1 MPRLRPVESPVTIEL
16 DGHQLPAR
24 EGESVAAA
32 LLAHDEFIFA
42 RSPKYHRP
50 RGPYCMSGEC
60 SQCLM
65 RVDGVPNV
73 ATCCTPVRPGMR
85 VEHQNAMPDRK
96 LDFLRVNDFV
106 FRDWFNHHEFLAG
119 VPIAEDVLR
128 EVARKLSGLGTLPES
143 APAPREPAVTEAL
156 PLVIVG
162 AGAAGLAAAERL
174 EALGQQPVVFER
186 EARVGGRLAIGLGPA
201 PAWAPR
207 PERLRLRAQ
216 VVGLFAD
223 DGRPFLA
230 VLQHRRLHFV
240 FFERLLLAVGGHP
253 AFPTF
258 PNNDLPGVMSG
269 RAVARLVHEDGV
281 LPGRTIACVGDTA
294 EAEAVARLV
303 TAAGA
308 RAVAVGARVER
319 AHGLRRVS
327 AVTVTPGGRVG
338 CDVVAVCEPPSPAFE
353 LARAAGAKVTW
364 DEAQRTFLVEA
375 DEEGRT
381 ARRAVWV
388 AGEARGRATPEE
400 AAAQGRRAAESI
412 ARATP

>member
-32 LLAHDEFIFA
+32 LLAQDELIFA

-50 RGPYCMSGEC
+50 RGPFCLAGEC

-73 ATCCTPVRPGMR
+73 ATCCTPVKPGLR
-85 VEHQNAMPDRK
+85 VEHQNALPDRK
-96 LDFLRVNDFV
+96 LDFLRVSDFV

-119 VPIAEDVLR
+119 VPLAEDVLR
-128 EVARKLSGLGTLPES
+128 EVARKLSGLGVLPDR
-143 APAPREPAVTEAL
+143 PAPRREPAVTEAL
-156 PLVIVG
+156 PLVVVG

-174 EALGQQPVVFER
+174 EALGQAPVVFER
-186 EARVGGRLAIGLGPA
+186 EPRVGGRLAVGLGPS
-201 PAWAPR
+201 PAWSP
-207 PERLRLRAQ
+207 PLERLRLRAQ

-230 VLQHRRLHFV
+230 VVHQGRLHLV
-240 FFERLLLAVGGHP
+240 FFERLLLAVGGHA

-258 PNNDLPGVMSG
+258 ANNDLPGVMSG
-269 RAVARLVHEDGV
+269 RAVARLLHEDGV
-281 LPGRTIACVGDTA
+281 LPGQRIACVGA
-294 EAEAVARLV
+294 AEEAEAVARLV

-308 RAVAVGARVER
+308 QAVAVGARVER

-327 AVTVTPGGRVG
+327 GVTVTPGGRVA
-338 CDVVAVCEPPSPAFE
+338 CDVVAVCEPPTPAFE

-388 AGEARGRATPEE
+388 AGEVRGRATAEE
-400 AAAQGRRAAESI
+400 AAAQGRLAAESI
-412 ARATP
+412 ARAAS